1 MSGSSSIHL
10 LSQTA
15 EPLTGR
21 KRVFTLFPLSF
32 GEISSKL
39 GVHESDRQLHDF
51 LIYGSYPAVI
61 NLHTVQEKIQEL
73 TDLSNSTLY
82 RDILEFQDIR
92 NPNIIMKLLK
102 LLALQI
108 GQEVSLSSLGQEV

>member
-1 MSGSSSIHL
+1 VSGSSSIHL

-21 KRVFTLFPLSF
+21 KRVFTLYPLSF
-32 GEISSKL
+32 GEIATKI
-39 GVHESDRQLHDF
+39 GAHEADRRLHDF

-61 NLHTVQEKIQEL
+61 NMQTIQEKIQEL
-73 TDLSNSTLY
+73 MDLSNSTLY

-92 NPNIIMKLLK
+92 NPHVIMKLLK
-102 LLALQI
+102 ILALQI
-108 GQEVSLSSLGQEV
+108 GQEFSLSSLGQEV